1 VPGEPPVVS
10 TERQLG
16 LRATLSKHARAADAA
31 PDVRF
36 GTAEAVREAATR
48 GQDVFL
54 LVGEADLAGH
64 TDRLREDNVSYEI
77 VDAAE

>member
-1 VPGEPPVVS
+1 VADLV
-10 TERQLG
+10 TEHDLFAVAG
-16 LRATLSKHARAADAA
+16 TEALAAARAADAA